1 MSVAAG
7 DVDREPAEREVSAR
21 LHRTRAWLVLITL
34 WQRWCLWRVDRRS
47 GGFDGQ
53 MAASAIDAYARLAAL
68 HCGHLELT
76 GDELD
81 DALDELEATGD
92 RQLLHA
98 WCSLYRRTH
107 RHVERVRASQRAASP
122 VTAANAT
129 HVSGSR
135 AVSLVRPRARR
146 AGARRRRAARA
157 ARPEPEPPRP
167 RPLEVA
173 A

>member
-1 MSVAAG
+1 VTAG
-7 DVDREPAEREVSAR
+7 GDADRAGRELSSR
-21 LHRTRAWLVLITL
+21 LRRTQAWLVLITL

-53 MAASAIDAYARLAAL
+53 MAANAIDAYAMLAAL

-76 GDELD
+76 GDDLD

-107 RHVERVRASQRAASP
+107 RHVERVRASQWVVSP
-122 VTAANAT
+122 VTAANAK
-129 HVSGSR
+129 HASGLR
-135 AVSLVRPRARR
+135 AVSAVRPRARR

-157 ARPEPEPPRP
+157 ARPEPDDPPASE
-167 RPLEVA
+167 LA